1 MSLLENHLEQIMLSS
16 NAIAELPF
24 PSPRIFTNALLS
36 THDITAL
43 IRDTEAHERALFQS
57 NPSVKASSS
66 QRRATR
72 RATQF
77 QPELETESMANRI
90 YSARDNRNQSAVAR
104 VLGSDMMEEIK
115 RSARTSGNGP
125 RGDVNIDVLLKGAE
139 ILCNVYPV
147 AGAQDKI
154 ASLRYRNQLISES
167 IAELE
172 ARVVR
177 NTAELESMS
186 RSYDDDYDDFDNRG
200 SQNPE
205 VTDITDADLD
215 RELEEIR
222 ELERKKRSMEARVNG
237 MERDLGG
244 LLG

>member
-24 PSPRIFTNALLS
+24 PPPRIFTNALLGS
-36 THDITAL
+36 HDITAL
-43 IRDTEAHERALFQS
+43 IRDTEAHERALFQTD
-57 NPSVKASSS
+57 PSVKASNA

-77 QPELETESMANRI
+77 QAETEPDSMATRI
-90 YSARDNRNQSAVAR
+90 HSARNNRNQSAVAR

-115 RSARTSGNGP
+115 RSARTSSNGS
-125 RGDVNIDVLLKGAE
+125 RGEVNVDVLLKGAE

-154 ASLRYRNQLISES
+154 ASLRYRNEIVSES

-172 ARVVR
+172 ERVER

-186 RSYDDDYDDFDNRG
+186 RSYNDDYDDLDNAD
-200 SQNPE
+200 PHHAE
-205 VTDITDADLD
+205 ATTVTDSDIE

-222 ELERKKRSMEARVNG
+222 ELERKKRALETRVNG